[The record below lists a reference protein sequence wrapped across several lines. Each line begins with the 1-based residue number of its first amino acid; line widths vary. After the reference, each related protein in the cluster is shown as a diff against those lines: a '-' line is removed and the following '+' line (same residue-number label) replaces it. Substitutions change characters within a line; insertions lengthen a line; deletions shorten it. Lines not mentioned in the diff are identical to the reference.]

1 MVLKGDVQG
10 SVEALVGAL
19 KEIPQSKITL
29 DIIHSAV
36 GPITESDV
44 LLASA
49 SNAVIVG
56 FSVKVENNAST
67 VAKRGRSDQA
77 LQHHLRIDRPGEGG
91 DGGNARAGAA
101 RDGHR
106 SR

>member
-19 KEIPQSKITL
+19 KEIPQNKITL

-44 LLASA
+44 LLGERLECGDHWIQRQGREQRLHRRRERAFRSSSTAS
-49 SNAVIVG
+49 
-56 FSVKVENNAST
+56 ST
-67 VAKRGRSDQA
+67 
-77 LQHHLRIDRPGEGG
+77 
-91 DGGNARAGAA
+91 N
-101 RDGHR
+101 
-106 SR
+106 